1 MNKSGLA
8 RRQDGAAASAIDSP
22 RAWLRLVVCMLIGT
36 VGSVGLWSVVV
47 VIPAVQAEFGTDRA
61 DASMPYT
68 LTMVG
73 FALGNLLVGRAVD
86 AFGVVRPLVATAVAL
101 CAGYVLAGSSATIW
115 EFSLWQGLLVGMGTA
130 TCFGPLLADLSHWF
144 RRRRGFALAAGATG
158 NYLAGAVW
166 PPIIQLVMA
175 SHGWRTT
182 YVFIGITC
190 LVLMLPLSLLLR
202 ERLSIEEEPV
212 TSGGTAGPQAR
223 TAISPQALQW
233 MLGIAGISCCVAMS
247 MPQVHIVAYC
257 ADLGFGLA
265 NGAQMLS
272 VMLAGGVVSRLVCGL
287 VADRI
292 GGAWTLLI
300 SSTLQMLAL
309 ALYIPFDGLA
319 SLYAVSL
326 IFGLAQGGIVP
337 SYALIVREY
346 LPAREAGRRVGFV
359 IMMTVVG
366 MALGGWLSG
375 WIYDYTG
382 SYQAAFV
389 NGIAWNLLNIS
400 IMVVVIIR
408 TRTPSPPRARHAM
421 A

>member
-233 MLGIAGISCCVAMS
+233 MLGIAGHLLLRRHVDAAG
-247 MPQVHIVAYC
+247 AYRRLLRGPGLRPGERC
-257 ADLGFGLA
+257 ADAVGHARRRRRQPAGLRPW
-265 NGAQMLS
+265 S
-272 VMLAGGVVSRLVCGL
+272 
-287 VADRI
+287 
-292 GGAWTLLI
+292 
-300 SSTLQMLAL
+300 
-309 ALYIPFDGLA
+309 P
-319 SLYAVSL
+319 
-326 IFGLAQGGIVP
+326 
-337 SYALIVREY
+337 
-346 LPAREAGRRVGFV
+346 
-359 IMMTVVG
+359 
-366 MALGGWLSG
+366 
-375 WIYDYTG
+375 TG
-382 SYQAAFV
+382 SAV
-389 NGIAWNLLNIS
+389 RGRS
-400 IMVVVIIR
+400 
-408 TRTPSPPRARHAM
+408 
-421 A
+421 